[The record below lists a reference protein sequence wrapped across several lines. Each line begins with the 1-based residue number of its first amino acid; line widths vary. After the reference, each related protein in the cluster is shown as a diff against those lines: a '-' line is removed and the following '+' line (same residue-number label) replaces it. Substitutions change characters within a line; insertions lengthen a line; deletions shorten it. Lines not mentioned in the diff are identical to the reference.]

1 MRGTKSTL
9 YIRSLLFLAALL
21 RFTGLGAPPLIGD
34 EAYYWLWS
42 RRLDWAYYDHP
53 AGVAWLIR
61 ASTSLGGQTAF
72 GIRWLNAALGV
83 LCVALLYR
91 VGARML
97 TRRAGRFAATM
108 VAIGAPYLLIARFV
122 YTDTLFMC
130 LLLCNLWA
138 FWAMAAPL
146 PARPT
151 HPTSRLTHHVSRI
164 THHVSHLTFGL
175 TLALLL
181 NTKYTAYLYCV
192 ALGLAIVLEHRQLL
206 RSKTFW
212 LNVVIGALGLLPVL
226 GWNLAHDWAS
236 IRWQLT
242 HLVTASPGSSA
253 SALPMQWLGNARHA
267 FGYITWPV
275 MILSAIGLLRV
286 RRPAARLLAL
296 AAAIMLAPVL
306 LSPANS
312 PRNLI
317 AGLALLLLLAGHR
330 KFSVQSVE
338 AIFKAG
344 LAVLLL
350 ATFAYGVG
358 TVAALNGAPG
368 RPHSALWNSSI
379 VHEIRRDGIDGRALA
394 AALSPYPAPFFTV
407 DYDLAGRI
415 HYETGRTA
423 LSGWGQFAIWGY
435 PDWERGTVLSWDYV
449 PAACITARLHA
460 VFERVDGPETLHID
474 ASAGPRTLLLWEV
487 AGARLSPLERA
498 RALDFLTLWEVCR

>member
-1 MRGTKSTL
+1 M
-9 YIRSLLFLAALL
+9 
-21 RFTGLGAPPLIGD
+21 
-34 EAYYWLWS
+34 
-42 RRLDWAYYDHP
+42 
-53 AGVAWLIR
+53 
-61 ASTSLGGQTAF
+61 
-72 GIRWLNAALGV
+72 
-83 LCVALLYR
+83 
-91 VGARML
+91 
-97 TRRAGRFAATM
+97 
-108 VAIGAPYLLIARFV
+108 
-122 YTDTLFMC
+122 
-130 LLLCNLWA
+130 
-138 FWAMAAPL
+138 
-146 PARPT
+146 
-151 HPTSRLTHHVSRI
+151 
-164 THHVSHLTFGL
+164 HHVSHLTFGL

-192 ALGLAIVLEHRQLL
+192 ALGLAIVLDHRQLL

-212 LNVVIGALGLLPVL
+212 LNVAIGALGLLPVL

-253 SALPMQWLGNARHA
+253 TTPLMQWLGNARHA

-275 MILSAIGLLRV
+275 IVLSAIGLLRV

-296 AAAIMLAPVL
+296 AAAMMLAPVL

-312 PRNLI
+312 PRNLTV
-317 AGLALLLLLAGHR
+317 GLALLLVLAGQGFTLKARGFRHA
-330 KFSVQSVE
+330 FME
-338 AIFKAG
+338 AG
-344 LAVLLL
+344 LALLLL

-358 TVAALNGAPG
+358 TLAALNGASG
-368 RPHSALWNSSI
+368 WPHSVLWNSSSV

-394 AALSPYPAPFFTV
+394 AALAPYPAPFFTV
-407 DYDLAGRI
+407 DYDLAGRV

-449 PAACITARLHA
+449 PAACITARLRT